1 MNRCQTPTNVGMDPS
16 AGSFARV
23 SNMEYP
29 SEFNPRS
36 VLWKTPPDPPPVVQ
50 TIEKGAGRQLDLVV
64 WPFPRY
70 IEIAAVLLPED

>member
-1 MNRCQTPTNVGMDPS
+1 
-16 AGSFARV
+16 
-23 SNMEYP
+23 MEYP